1 MRLLRHDLRLVAGD
15 YHLQRVAS
23 DDKGL
28 RPHQRVAI
36 VVDSAESLAT
46 NFNDAVAIVVDSA
59 ESLATNFN
67 DAVAIVVDSAESLAT
82 NFNDARLSSRPAE
95 SSSSLRR
102 LRRPRFVRRR
112 LRRPRF
118 VRRRLRRP
126 RFVRTTQTATIRQET
141 TSRIAFWTLPIAYL
155 HDLESRHRRSLRRL
169 RRPRFVRRRLRRPRF
184 VRRRLVG

>member
-28 RPHQRVAI
+28 RPHQRLAI

-46 NFNDAVAIVVDSA
+46 NFDDAVAIVVDSA

-82 NFNDARLSSRPAE
+82 NFNDARLSSRTQTATSCRRILDDARL
-95 SSSSLRR
+95 SSRFVRRR

-126 RFVRTTQTATIRQET
+126 RFVR
-141 TSRIAFWTLPIAYL
+141 
-155 HDLESRHRRSLRRL
+155 
-169 RRPRFVRRRLRRPRF
+169 
-184 VRRRLVG
+184 RRLVG

>member
-67 DAVAIVVDSAESLAT
+67 DAVAIVVDSAESLA
-82 NFNDARLSSRPAE
+82 
-95 SSSSLRR
+95 
-102 LRRPRFVRRR
+102 
-112 LRRPRF
+112 
-118 VRRRLRRP
+118 
-126 RFVRTTQTATIRQET
+126 
-141 TSRIAFWTLPIAYL
+141 RILTMLGYR
-155 HDLESRHRRSLRRL
+155 HDLQSRHRRSLRRL

>member
-1 MRLLRHDLRLVAGD
+1 MSSSATTRQPCLLRQRVATNDLLMRLSRHDLRLVAGD
-15 YHLQRVAS
+15 YHLQRVPS

-36 VVDSAESLAT
+36 VVNSAESLAT
-46 NFNDAVAIVVDSA
+46 NFNDAVAI
-59 ESLATNFN
+59 
-67 DAVAIVVDSAESLAT
+67 IVDSAESLAT
-82 NFNDARLSSRPAE
+82 NFNDARLSSRPRFVR
-95 SSSSLRR
+95 RR

-126 RFVRTTQTATIRQET
+126 RFVR
-141 TSRIAFWTLPIAYL
+141 
-155 HDLESRHRRSLRRL
+155 
-169 RRPRFVRRRLRRPRF
+169 RRLRRPRF

>member
-1 MRLLRHDLRLVAGD
+1 MRLLRHDLRLVTGD

-95 SSSSLRR
+95 SSSPKPKTTQTATIRQE
-102 LRRPRFVRRR
+102 
-112 LRRPRF
+112 
-118 VRRRLRRP
+118 
-126 RFVRTTQTATIRQET
+126 TTQTATIRQET
-141 TSRIAFWTLPIAYL
+141 TSRTAFWTLPN
-155 HDLESRHRRSLRRL
+155 RL
-169 RRPRFVRRRLRRPRF
+169 P
-184 VRRRLVG
+184 GI

>member
-28 RPHQRVAI
+28 RPHQRFAIVVDSAVSLATNFNDAVAI

-95 SSSSLRR
+95 SSS
-102 LRRPRFVRRR
+102 PK
-112 LRRPRF
+112 PK
-118 VRRRLRRP
+118 
-126 RFVRTTQTATIRQET
+126 TTQTATIRQET
-141 TSRIAFWTLPIAYL
+141 TSRTGFWTLPN
-155 HDLESRHRRSLRRL
+155 RL
-169 RRPRFVRRRLRRPRF
+169 P
-184 VRRRLVG
+184 GI

>member
-28 RPHQRVAI
+28 RPHQRLAI

-46 NFNDAVAIVVDSA
+46 NFDDAVAIVVDSA

-82 NFNDARLSSRPAE
+82 NFNDARLPSRTQTVTIRQETTQTATICQE
-95 SSSSLRR
+95 
-102 LRRPRFVRRR
+102 
-112 LRRPRF
+112 
-118 VRRRLRRP
+118 
-126 RFVRTTQTATIRQET
+126 TTQTATIRQET
-141 TSRIAFWTLPIAYL
+141 TQKATIRQETTSRIAVWTLP
-155 HDLESRHRRSLRRL
+155 DRL
-169 RRPRFVRRRLRRPRF
+169 P
-184 VRRRLVG
+184 GI

>member
-28 RPHQRVAI
+28 RPYQGVAI

-46 NFNDAVAIVVDSA
+46 NFNDAVAIIVDSAESLATNFNHAVAIVVDSA

-67 DAVAIVVDSAESLAT
+67 DAVAIVVGSAESLAT

-95 SSSSLRR
+95 SSSPKPKTTQTATIRQE
-102 LRRPRFVRRR
+102 
-112 LRRPRF
+112 
-118 VRRRLRRP
+118 
-126 RFVRTTQTATIRQET
+126 TTQTATIRQET
-141 TSRIAFWTLPIAYL
+141 TSRTAFWTLPN
-155 HDLESRHRRSLRRL
+155 RL
-169 RRPRFVRRRLRRPRF
+169 P
-184 VRRRLVG
+184 GI

>member
-28 RPHQRVAI
+28 RPHQIVAI

-82 NFNDARLSSRPAE
+82 NFNDAVAIVVDSAESLAMNFNDARLSSRPAE
-95 SSSSLRR
+95 SSLPKPKTTQTATIRQE
-102 LRRPRFVRRR
+102 
-112 LRRPRF
+112 
-118 VRRRLRRP
+118 
-126 RFVRTTQTATIRQET
+126 TTQTATIRQET
-141 TSRIAFWTLPIAYL
+141 TSKTAFWTLP
-155 HDLESRHRRSLRRL
+155 SRL
-169 RRPRFVRRRLRRPRF
+169 P
-184 VRRRLVG
+184 GI

>member
-28 RPHQRVAI
+28 RPHQRLAI

-82 NFNDARLSSRPAE
+82 NFNDARLSSRP
-95 SSSSLRR
+95 
-102 LRRPRFVRRR
+102 RFVR
-112 LRRPRF
+112 
-118 VRRRLRRP
+118 
-126 RFVRTTQTATIRQET
+126 
-141 TSRIAFWTLPIAYL
+141 
-155 HDLESRHRRSLRRL
+155 RRL

>member
-67 DAVAIVVDSAESLAT
+67 DA
-82 NFNDARLSSRPAE
+82 RLLSRPAE
-95 SSSSLRR
+95 LSSPKPKTTQTATIRQE
-102 LRRPRFVRRR
+102 
-112 LRRPRF
+112 
-118 VRRRLRRP
+118 
-126 RFVRTTQTATIRQET
+126 TTQTATIRQET
-141 TSRIAFWTLPIAYL
+141 TSRTAFWTLPN
-155 HDLESRHRRSLRRL
+155 RL
-169 RRPRFVRRRLRRPRF
+169 PRI
-184 VRRRLVG
+184 